1 MKKTRYYKPSTVF
14 VGGGVLHRKEA
25 GSGLSCLPPLT
36 SGRGGQRRKGGDTRL
51 TDFGEVTP

>member
-1 MKKTRYYKPSTVF
+1 MKKTRYYKPSTVTW
-14 VGGGVLHRKEA
+14 GVLHRKEA
-25 GSGLSCLPPLT
+25 GSGLTCLPPLI